1 MKQENPVYS
10 STHERLLGE
19 GFSPEQPLKL
29 RSKISTTEKG
39 KRYTL
44 LTKGTEK
51 SAVYAVD
58 GNIVKE
64 GQRCDKLVLVKRSDS
79 DGNPGRWTEAFIE
92 LKGVDV
98 VHAISQLR
106 ETLRKSIFKHPS
118 NDDVRA
124 RIVGQSFPSSKS
136 NPVMEKAKQ
145 EFRKKYNCDLRSMK
159 SGQDDKL

>member
-1 MKQENPVYS
+1 MKQEKPVYS
-10 STHERLLGE
+10 S
-19 GFSPEQPLKL
+19 
-29 RSKISTTEKG
+29 TEKG

-124 RIVGQSFPSSKS
+124 RIVGQSF
-136 NPVMEKAKQ
+136 EI
-145 EFRKKYNCDLRSMK
+145 
-159 SGQDDKL
+159 

>member
-1 MKQENPVYS
+1 MKQEKPVYS
-10 STHERLLGE
+10 STHERLLGD
-19 GFSPEQPLKL
+19 GFSPEQPLMARTKL
-29 RSKISTTEKG
+29 SITEKG

-44 LTKGTEK
+44 LTKGAGK
-51 SAVYAVD
+51 SVIYAVD

-64 GQRCDKLVLVKRSDS
+64 GQRCDKLVLVKRAD
-79 DGNPGRWTEAFIE
+79 DEGNPERWTEVFIE

-98 VHAISQLR
+98 AYAISQLR
-106 ETLRKSIFKHPS
+106 ETLRKPIFQHPS

>member
-1 MKQENPVYS
+1 MKQNVVIYK
-10 STHERLLGE
+10 STHEQLVAE
-19 GFSPEQPLKL
+19 GFSPEQALMVRTKV
-29 RSKISTTEKG
+29 STVEKG

-44 LTKGTEK
+44 VTTGMEE
-51 SAVYAVD
+51 SVVYAVD
-58 GNIVKE
+58 DNIVKE

-79 DGNPGRWTEAFIE
+79 GGNPGRWTEAFIE

-98 VHAISQLR
+98 VHAIGQLR